1 MQIKTYFQILA
12 TTLSLL
18 TNSMGHAAKDQIT
31 VLLDWFINPDHA
43 PLVVAEQTGLFD
55 KAGLNVIL
63 VEPAD
68 PSLPPSWPPQRRP
81 MSPSVISPH

>member
-18 TNSMGHAAKDQIT
+18 TNSMGHAAKDEIT

-55 KAGLNVIL
+55 KAGLNVTL

-68 PSLPPSWPPQRRP
+68 PSLPPKLAAARRP

>member
-18 TNSMGHAAKDQIT
+18 TNSMGHAAKDEIT

-43 PLVVAEQTGLFD
+43 PLVVAEQTGYLIRQ
-55 KAGLNVIL
+55 V
-63 VEPAD
+63 
-68 PSLPPSWPPQRRP
+68 
-81 MSPSVISPH
+81 